1 MQRHQMKSRI
11 RGKWSWFALLVGM
24 LTGVAASVW
33 ASSPTQGVGESQVG
47 PGGFGGVGDVPTP
60 FRTANQKVELAPG
73 ERYHLVGWIRLING
87 SPYLEIDFSEHSW
100 LMSQAR
106 AQWPYYSLEV
116 ELREAL
122 PLNGVRVRVFA
133 EAHANILRD
142 RETRSYSY
150 VLSLQPLQA
159 IRRLR

>member
-1 MQRHQMKSRI
+1 MQSHQMRV
-11 RGKWSWFALLVGM
+11 RFQRKWSWFGLLVGM

-33 ASSPTQGVGESQVG
+33 ADSPVQGTGSAPG

-60 FRTANQKVELAPG
+60 FRASNQKVELAPG
-73 ERYHLVGWIRLING
+73 ERYHLVGWIRILNG
-87 SPYLEIDFSEHSW
+87 APYLEIDFSEHSW

-116 ELREAL
+116 ELREVL
-122 PLNGVRVRVFA
+122 PLQGLRVRVFA
-133 EAHANILRD
+133 ESHANILRD
-142 RETRSYSY
+142 RETKSYSY
-150 VLSLQPLQA
+150 VLSLQPLQQ